1 MEASCRYKGYYLA
14 AGRLLGGVRAA
25 PRCYLVVVGYLR
37 GGRRTGAGRYNIYNR
52 KCQPPVIT
60 GAAAVT
66 RGFLS
71 ARRRAPVMARALGGG
86 MVQCSSFIWLQLRRA
101 REGAAL

>member
-1 MEASCRYKGYYLA
+1 MEAPCRYKGYYLA
-14 AGRLLGGVRAA
+14 LGWLLGGARAA
-25 PRCYLVVVGYLR
+25 SRCYLVVVGCLR
-37 GGRRTGAGRYNIYNR
+37 GGLRAGAGLCNTYNR

-66 RGFLS
+66 CGFLS
-71 ARRRAPVMARALGGG
+71 ARRRAPVMARAFGGG